1 MSSPTRIELESLQ
14 FSLDG
19 SPWCRVTASNAI
31 NPDTLEYSLDGSP
44 WWGMGEG
51 TPVAGH
57 IKRACGIGR
66 ENIKKIGG
74 INIENV
80 KMAGGVVD

>member
-1 MSSPTRIELESLQ
+1 MADKQTIQSLQ
-14 FSLDG
+14 YSLDG
-19 SPWCRVTASNAI
+19 SPFCKVMAVSSSTA
-31 NPDTLEYSLDGSP
+31 DTLEYSLDGSP
-44 WWGMGEG
+44 WWGVGGGAPM
-51 TPVAGH
+51 AGH
-57 IKRACGIGR
+57 IKRVCGIGR